1 MSDHDKLL
9 PWQIQMMY
17 CDNGHHKVT
26 KNYNRLFYQLC
37 QQEEDDVGETSCDA
51 CEQDIGKN
59 CIYSCTVTDDNCP
72 VLAAEPDQ
80 ISNNWYCRHQ
90 GCGYFCTDC
99 IKKYKKK
106 TNEVMQMHIGMIPQC
121 PVYWKKFRIKRCKNS
136 SNIYLVSL

>member
-26 KNYNRLFYQLC
+26 KNYNRTFYQLC
-37 QQEEDDVGETSCDA
+37 QHD
-51 CEQDIGKN
+51 KF
-59 CIYSCTVTDDNCP
+59 P
-72 VLAAEPDQ
+72 VMADEPVQ

-90 GCGYFCTDC
+90 GCGYFCTEC
-99 IKKYKKK
+99 IDKYKKK
-106 TNEVMQMHIGMIPQC
+106 TNEVMQMHIGMIREC